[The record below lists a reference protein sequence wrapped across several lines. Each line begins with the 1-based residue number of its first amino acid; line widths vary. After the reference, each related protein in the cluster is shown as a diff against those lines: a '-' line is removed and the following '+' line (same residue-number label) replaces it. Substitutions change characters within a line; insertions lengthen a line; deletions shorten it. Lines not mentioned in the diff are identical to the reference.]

1 LPEEVA
7 VFEVRDQPEEA
18 PANYGSPIVEVPE
31 TRASYDA
38 PQPAAATLVEVREQ
52 PAVYTVPQTIAA
64 ERIIPV
70 NPIAITRR

>member
-1 LPEEVA
+1 MPEEVA

-38 PQPAAATLVEVREQ
+38 PAAATLVEVREQ